1 MLLSRDICVYR
12 ALLLLAA
19 FNYSQLCF
27 VVFEGERKKAS
38 RVVTTHQPSTVNT
51 QKGGLGASLLLLHGS
66 PAAQGAQEWH
76 KNGLCCHKAL
86 FARATQG
93 GSVTRHGGMFVFVA
107 LDFQNPRACC
117 GWQAPLSLQLL
128 EVCTPAWKTRAQHS
142 KNVHHS
148 CAIRQCLGEL
158 QRRGGRGDNSAALIC
173 IISIFFARVTFTFK
187 I

>member
-1 MLLSRDICVYR
+1 MCTEHYYCLLDLTTASFVLLFLKERGKSQQSSDHTPTFHCKHPERR
-12 ALLLLAA
+12 AG
-19 FNYSQLCF
+19 
-27 VVFEGERKKAS
+27 GESVIAPWES
-38 RVVTTHQPSTVNT
+38 SST
-51 QKGGLGASLLLLHGS
+51 
-66 PAAQGAQEWH
+66 GAQEWH

-128 EVCTPAWKTRAQHS
+128 EVCTPAWKTWAQHS

-158 QRRGGRGDNSAALIC
+158 QRRGGRRQQRCSNLHYFYFLCKSHFYL
-173 IISIFFARVTFTFK
+173 
-187 I
+187 